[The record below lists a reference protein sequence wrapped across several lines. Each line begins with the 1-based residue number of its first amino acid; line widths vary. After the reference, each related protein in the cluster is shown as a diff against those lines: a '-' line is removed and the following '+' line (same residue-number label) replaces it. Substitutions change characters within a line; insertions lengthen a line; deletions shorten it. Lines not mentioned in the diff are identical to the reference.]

1 MDACDGLF
9 PLIKVCFVWS
19 EMNRPELQT
28 YIFEHISAS
37 NVYVPVGG
45 LSGFVRM
52 EVNLTKQTMT
62 STFKKGNICN
72 NSSHIREKNTV
83 WIWEERILIA
93 LNQPEYKRL

>member
-28 YIFEHISAS
+28 NIFEHISAS

-45 LSGFVRM
+45 LSGIVRTGSGPDQADHD
-52 EVNLTKQTMT
+52 VN
-62 STFKKGNICN
+62 
-72 NSSHIREKNTV
+72 V
-83 WIWEERILIA
+83 
-93 LNQPEYKRL
+93 